1 MKIRNGDRYGIGNIN
16 EVGFL
21 NLFFICNFDFGKI
34 CMFYIFRIG
43 SKMERQILK
52 FFLFL
57 N

>member
-1 MKIRNGDRYGIGNIN
+1 MKIWNGDRYGIGNIN

-43 SKMERQILK
+43 FKMER
-52 FFLFL
+52 
-57 N
+57 